1 VHAAIVDPAQ
11 ACRGFTA
18 MNERT
23 LISVVI
29 PAFNAEA
36 FLAEAIESVLAQRS
50 GAVEVIVVDDGS
62 TDRTAAVA
70 SSYPVRCLRQANGG
84 QAAARN
90 AGVAA
95 AQGSLVSFLDADD
108 LWEPAKLST
117 EKAHLDSHPELDYVL
132 VRMQRS
138 LLPGARWPP
147 GTPAKWF
154 TEPQPGTLP
163 SAALLRR
170 SVLERVGP
178 FDERFR
184 HGSDTEWQ
192 ARAADAGVRW
202 ELLDDVLVRY
212 RIHGANASYD
222 NAAMKREMFALLRA
236 SVARKRA
243 AR

>member
-1 VHAAIVDPAQ
+1 MSD
-11 ACRGFTA
+11 RS
-18 MNERT
+18 

-36 FLAEAIESVLAQRS
+36 FLAEAIDSVLAQDHDP
-50 GAVEVIVVDDGS
+50 VEVIVVDDGS
-62 TDRTAAVA
+62 TDRTAAIA

-95 AQGSLVSFLDADD
+95 ARGSFISFLDADD
-108 LWEPAKLST
+108 LWRPSKLST
-117 EKAHLDSHPELDYVL
+117 EIAHLDSHLELDYVL

-138 LLPGARWPP
+138 LVPGARWPP

-154 TEPQPGTLP
+154 EEPQPGTLP

-170 SVLERVGP
+170 TVLDRIGP
-178 FDERFR
+178 FDTRFR

-192 ARAADAGVRW
+192 ARAADSAARW
-202 ELLDDVLVRY
+202 ELLADVLVEY
-212 RIHGANASYD
+212 RIHGSNDSYD
-222 NAAMKREMFALLRA
+222 NLGMKQEMFEVLRA
-236 SVARKRA
+236 SLARKRMA
-243 AR
+243 G